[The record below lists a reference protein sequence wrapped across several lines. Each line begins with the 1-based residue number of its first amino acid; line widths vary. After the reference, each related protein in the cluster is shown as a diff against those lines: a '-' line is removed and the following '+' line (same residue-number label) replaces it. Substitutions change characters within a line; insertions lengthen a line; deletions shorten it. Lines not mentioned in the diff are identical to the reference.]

1 MALHACLVTGV
12 YQSHSMNFSTNAHAE
27 LLKAKALS
35 HTLCQEPL
43 MANANKCI
51 RVNRKSALFTFGGS
65 YLGIM
70 LSCST
75 ISLALGNTSATAIAK
90 SLGEDSI
97 ASSSRANVIKDILK
111 RL

>member
-1 MALHACLVTGV
+1 MHALSPEYIRVIH
-12 YQSHSMNFSTNAHAE
+12 MNFSTNGHAE
-27 LLKAKALS
+27 LPKAKALS
-35 HTLCQEPL
+35 HTLCQDPL

-51 RVNRKSALFTFGGS
+51 LVNRKSALFTFGGS
-65 YLGIM
+65 YPGTV
-70 LSCST
+70 LSCSA
-75 ISLALGNTSATAIAK
+75 ISLALQNTSAAAIAG